1 MEEFQTPSQAGR
13 FLTEQEREAMA
24 SRREA
29 ALRHRRW
36 QRRLRIAALVA
47 ADGVLVYMILNLLV
61 DTAYGVVFLVIVS
74 FSIGYNMK

>member
-1 MEEFQTPSQAGR
+1 MEELQSTSQAGR
-13 FLTEQEREAMA
+13 FLTQCDREAMV
-24 SRREA
+24 SRRDA

-36 QRRLRIAALVA
+36 RRWLRITALLA

-61 DTAYGVVFLVIVS
+61 DIAYGTVFLVIVS

>member
-1 MEEFQTPSQAGR
+1 MEKLQTGEQAGR
-13 FLTEQEREAMA
+13 FLTQQEREAMA
-24 SRREA
+24 GRREA

-61 DTAYGVVFLVIVS
+61 DTAYGTVFLVIVS
-74 FSIGYNMK
+74 FSIGYQMK